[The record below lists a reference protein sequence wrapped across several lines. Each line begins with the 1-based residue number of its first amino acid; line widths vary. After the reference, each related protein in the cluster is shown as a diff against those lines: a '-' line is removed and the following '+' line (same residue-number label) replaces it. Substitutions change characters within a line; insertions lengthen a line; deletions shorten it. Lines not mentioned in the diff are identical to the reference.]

1 MATYTPE
8 QRKELLA
15 VMGIM
20 SDMQT
25 DGISLEAMAD
35 SLGTTAEALQERI
48 TASNIDHIAYGYS
61 ARYAVFKKPEQDF
74 ISRMLESM
82 GIEDP
87 RATGGPRHFPAPK
100 KDK

>member
-1 MATYTPE
+1 MTTITPE
-8 QRKELLA
+8 QRAELMA
-15 VMGIM
+15 VTGIM

-48 TASNIDHIAYGYS
+48 TASNIDYIAYSYN
-61 ARYAVFKKPEQDF
+61 ARYAIFKKQQPDF
-74 ISRMLESM
+74 IARMLDSM

-87 RATGGPRHFPAPK
+87 RLTGGPVYIPAQ
-100 KDK
+100 KD

>member
-15 VMGIM
+15 VVGIM

-48 TASNIDHIAYGYS
+48 TASNIDYIAYGYN

-74 ISRMLESM
+74 IARILESM

-87 RATGGPRHFPAPK
+87 RLTGGPVYIPAQ
-100 KDK
+100 KD